1 MEKIFMGK
9 KRGFTIIEL
18 LIVIAI
24 MAILS
29 ATGFMSYQN
38 ARRDAVLRAAQREVA
53 TAIRM
58 TQGYALQGKTQIDQN
73 TGEDFTP
80 CGYGF
85 EFTDEDSYRIFYT
98 KADGSLCKDD
108 NNYPG
113 GEKEVDVFVLNE
125 DVTITNDPIN
135 STKFY
140 FKIPFGVILSGTG
153 GAFEGTSIV
162 FSHPSSPGS
171 TLAIDISPKGDI
183 EEKDN

>member
-1 MEKIFMGK
+1 MGK

-58 TQGYALQGKTQIDQN
+58 TQGYALQGKTQN
-73 TGEDFTP
+73 TGGEDFTP

-85 EFTDEDSYRIFYT
+85 EFTDKDSYRIFYT
-98 KADGSLCKDD
+98 KADNGSLCKDD

-113 GEKEVDVFVLNE
+113 GEIKVDSFVLNE

-153 GAFEGTSIV
+153 GAFGGTSIV

-183 EEKDN
+183 QEKDN